1 MMRNPLHR
9 RILRE
14 LKRDLAKYIIL
25 FVFMVSIIGFIS
37 GFFVAAKSIE
47 VVYDAGFEKHNIE
60 DGNFEYYE
68 KASEEAI
75 ETIEKEDVTVYENFY
90 I

>member
-1 MMRNPLHR
+1 
-9 RILRE
+9 
-14 LKRDLAKYIIL
+14 
-25 FVFMVSIIGFIS
+25 MVSIIGFIS

-60 DGNFEYYE
+60 DGNFEYVA

-75 ETIEKEDVTVYENFY
+75 ENASDIIRESMEGMKAEKEKQDNIIQFAGKEKDVEKDET
-90 I
+90 